1 MSRLNSPDGK
11 AGRILTPNTA
21 WFMGAANGI
30 CVQILDGFAF
40 SHQSSKFI
48 RFFSLPPAILHY
60 KETLLINW
68 GVSLKC
74 RNWSMLTTLIHANY
88 CLLSLFITWRMS
100 PQRPPKGPAP
110 SGEASWLSLS
120 LFHKGSHWIR
130 FHFFFFF
137 FPPPFAWHG
146 NYELARLCQKNPSEM
161 FISWGKSQG
170 NGVFIISR
178 GCNPEVAR
186 AHRVSNRGG
195 VSTWPGSY
203 GAIIPRPSLP
213 VAPARLC
220 SLTSA
225 D

>member
-130 FHFFFFF
+130 FHFFFFL
-137 FPPPFAWHG
+137 FPSPFCLTWQLWACSALSEKPIG
-146 NYELARLCQKNPSEM
+146 NVYLLGQ
-161 FISWGKSQG
+161 ISGK
-170 NGVFIISR
+170 R
-178 GCNPEVAR
+178 
-186 AHRVSNRGG
+186 RVYHFKG
-195 VSTWPGSY
+195 
-203 GAIIPRPSLP
+203 L
-213 VAPARLC
+213 
-220 SLTSA
+220 
-225 D
+225 